1 MAGRRESVRRRV
13 VLMPRRRPPC
23 ALPSAAV
30 AAQERQRM
38 ARDLHDELG
47 NLAVLKLYLA
57 QVSASLKA
65 GRTLQALRK
74 LEEAAALLGEAMGSL
89 RGVMLDRDPAVL
101 DLGLPKAVGLT
112 ARQFSER
119 TGIKVHLRA
128 SALPSRLPHAHETAL
143 FRVLQGALSNVLR
156 HARAENATVTL
167 TAAAATTPGV
177 VLTVEDDGVGFGAG
191 EATTAASFG
200 LTAMRE
206 RAEALGGRF
215 RVESWPARGGDKPR
229 GTRIEVELPLSPGQA
244 T

>member
-1 MAGRRESVRRRV
+1 MAGRREFVRRRV
-13 VLMPRRRPPC
+13 VLMPRRRPC

-65 GRTLQALRK
+65 GHTVHALRK
-74 LEEAAALLGEAMGSL
+74 LEEAAALLGDAMGSL

-101 DLGLPKAVGLT
+101 ELGLPKAVGLT
-112 ARQFSER
+112 TRQFSER

-128 SALPSRLPHAHETAL
+128 SGLPSRLPHSHETAL

-156 HARAENATVTL
+156 HARAESATVTL
-167 TAAAATTPGV
+167 AAATTPGV
-177 VLTVEDDGVGFGAG
+177 VLTVEDDGVGFGTG
-191 EATTAASFG
+191 KATAAASFG

-215 RVESWPARGGDKPR
+215 RVESWPARGGKEPR
-229 GTRIEVELPLSPGQA
+229 GTRIEVELPLSPA
-244 T
+244 K